1 MQNKTIHMT
10 SLDMQRLQKLLDNPD
25 LTQQKPY
32 LQKLESELK
41 RAVVVEPSEIPAD
54 VITMNSTVLLVDL
67 ETKEEMTLTLVYPE
81 QANISDGKI
90 SVLAP
95 IGTAILGCHQGDT
108 IQWEVPDGVQKLR
121 VKRIVYQP
129 EAAGAYDL

>member
-10 SLDMQRLQKLLDNPD
+10 SLDIERLQKLLDNPD

-95 IGTAILGCHQGDT
+95 IGTAILGYH
-108 IQWEVPDGVQKLR
+108 QWEVPDGVQKLR